1 MYLFIS
7 NMLAHYQVNILLHF
21 IVYIKDLFLTFY
33 IKKFSNS
40 KITILEKKY
49 INTRSIFITFQN
61 YEFRLII

>member
-21 IVYIKDLFLTFY
+21 IVIKDLFLTFY